1 MRWVPEHPASLGSSK
16 PSLKLLGNVAESAVA
31 SLLTIPEQK
40 FPNVLEILSLCL
52 PPPVL

>member
-1 MRWVPEHPASLGSSK
+1 MAKSLVSYDAEVVDEMGSRTSCFFRLSK

-40 FPNVLEILSLCL
+40 F
-52 PPPVL
+52 